1 MTFIRRCVKE
11 IKIIKY
17 YEYIPKVN
25 INHEK
30 KNTFVYYQPKQII
43 NNIQQDKFLDDYE
56 IKYINY
62 IKKNGGL

>member
-25 INHEK
+25 TAWVISFAVCSLLLILLPMLSN
-30 KNTFVYYQPKQII
+30 
-43 NNIQQDKFLDDYE
+43 
-56 IKYINY
+56 
-62 IKKNGGL
+62 